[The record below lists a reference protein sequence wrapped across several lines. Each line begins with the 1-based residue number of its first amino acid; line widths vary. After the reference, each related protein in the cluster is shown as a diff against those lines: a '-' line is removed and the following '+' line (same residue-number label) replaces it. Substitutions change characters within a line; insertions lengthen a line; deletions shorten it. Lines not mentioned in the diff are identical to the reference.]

1 MPEFKWNI
9 KEDGID
15 EVFDERGNSLLKLSE
30 TIWNDRPAKL
40 ELRKWVMGTD
50 GSLTPNKGFSFLTEQ
65 GPHDLTHVLLE
76 KGYGDNNTIKE
87 IMEKRGVN
95 LDIETEEK
103 ESKDESGEF
112 FNPSELLGD

>member
-30 TIWNDRPAKL
+30 TSWNDRPAKL

-50 GSLTPNKGFSFLTEQ
+50 GSLTPNKGFSFLTAQ